1 MQTLFLLIPIS
12 FSSMLPHMIIILIIA
27 ILIALFSWSALLPF
41 YKERHT
47 KSLTP
52 NIDNVFENRCLP
64 IELEHD
70 ELAESCVI
78 MVHGYPSTP
87 YTYDWAS
94 HYIHQQGYDVFVP
107 LLPGFGTDPKE
118 LLNTTFTQW
127 YNYLESYYLEK
138 RAHYNKV
145 FVVGTSMGGSMT
157 LKIAEKFSAT
167 DQSPDAIVT
176 VAAPV
181 FLNDIRLGVIHKF
194 SFYLM
199 RIVALF
205 TYAINPKIYRG
216 SEKQNDGEELWIG
229 YSGSFVRGG
238 VSLMYNLKEIRANLA
253 KITIPMMAMHDEN
266 DRTIAFQNLAVIQNS
281 VSSKHFISRKTK
293 ISSNHNRHILLM
305 YPSIRHDLTKEMLSF
320 FDSIEIKKE

>member
-1 MQTLFLLIPIS
+1 MRALFLLIPNS
-12 FSSMLPHMIIILIIA
+12 FSSMLPHMIIILIA
-27 ILIALFSWSALLPF
+27 IILVALFSWSALLPF

-47 KSLTP
+47 ENLTP
-52 NIDNVFENRCLP
+52 NIDNVFDRRCLP
-64 IELEHD
+64 IELEHN

-87 YTYDWAS
+87 YTYDWSS

-107 LLPGFGTDPKE
+107 LLPGFGTEPKE

-127 YNYLESYYLEK
+127 YNYLENYYLEK
-138 RAHYNKV
+138 RAHYKNV
-145 FVVGTSMGGSMT
+145 FVIGTSMGGAMT
-157 LKIAEKFSAT
+157 LKIGEKFSST
-167 DQSPDAIVT
+167 EQSADAIVT

-205 TYAINPKIYRG
+205 TYAINPKIYLG

-238 VSLMYNLKEIRANLA
+238 VSLMYNLREIRANLD
-253 KITIPMMAMHDEN
+253 KITIPLLAIHDEN

-281 VSSKHFISRKTK
+281 VNSKQFISRRTK
-293 ISSNHNRHILLM
+293 MNSNHNRHILLM
-305 YPSIRHDLTKEMLSF
+305 YPSIRQELTKEILSF
-320 FDSIEIKKE
+320 FDSVKKPKE